1 MSMKMKFNDIS
12 IEDFA
17 EMDKRV
23 KNMLTDVVRALTKH
37 NITMIPVKNV
47 MRLLGCSSAESDT
60 WEGSYLT
67 IDDKGE
73 LDVVNLDE
81 DIDGF
86 DDYDVISTS
95 IH

>member
-37 NITMIPVKNV
+37 NITMIPVRNV
-47 MRLLGCSSAESDT
+47 MRLLGCNSAEADT
-60 WEGSYLT
+60 WKGSYLT

>member
-1 MSMKMKFNDIS
+1 MSMKIKLDDIS

-47 MRLLGCSSAESDT
+47 MRLLGCNSAESDT
-60 WEGSYLT
+60 FEGSYLT
-67 IDDKGE
+67 IDGKGE

-81 DIDGF
+81 DIVGF
-86 DDYDVISTS
+86 EDYDIISTS

>member
-1 MSMKMKFNDIS
+1 MSMKIKLDDIS
-12 IEDFA
+12 IQDFA

-37 NITMIPVKNV
+37 NITMIPVRNV
-47 MRLLGCSSAESDT
+47 MRLLGCNSAEADT

>member
-1 MSMKMKFNDIS
+1 MSMKIKLDDIS

-47 MRLLGCSSAESDT
+47 MRLLGCNSAESDT
-60 WEGSYLT
+60 FEGSYLT
-67 IDDKGE
+67 IDGKGE
-73 LDVVNLDE
+73 LDVVTLD
-81 DIDGF
+81 DDVGGF

>member
-1 MSMKMKFNDIS
+1 MKIKLDDIS

-47 MRLLGCSSAESDT
+47 MRLLGCNSAESDT
-60 WEGSYLT
+60 FEGSYLT
-67 IDDKGE
+67 IDGKGE

-81 DIDGF
+81 DIVGF
-86 DDYDVISTS
+86 EDYDIISTS

>member
-1 MSMKMKFNDIS
+1 MKIKLDDIS

-37 NITMIPVKNV
+37 NVTMIPVKNV
-47 MRLLGCSSAESDT
+47 LGLLGCNSAESDT
-60 WEGSYLT
+60 FEGSYLT
-67 IDDKGE
+67 SDSKGE
-73 LDVVNLDE
+73 LDVVTLD
-81 DIDGF
+81 DDVGGF

>member
-1 MSMKMKFNDIS
+1 MSMKIKLDDIS

-47 MRLLGCSSAESDT
+47 MRLLGCNSAESDT
-60 WEGSYLT
+60 FEGSYLT
-67 IDDKGE
+67 IDGKGE

-81 DIDGF
+81 DIGGF
-86 DDYDVISTS
+86 EDYDIISTS

>member
-1 MSMKMKFNDIS
+1 MKIKLDDIS
-12 IEDFA
+12 IQDFA

-47 MRLLGCSSAESDT
+47 MRLLGCNSAESDT
-60 WEGSYLT
+60 FEGSYLT
-67 IDDKGE
+67 IDGKGE

-81 DIDGF
+81 DIGGF
-86 DDYDVISTS
+86 EDYDIISTS

>member
-1 MSMKMKFNDIS
+1 MKIKLDDIS
-12 IEDFA
+12 IQDFA

-47 MRLLGCSSAESDT
+47 MRLLGVTNAEADT

-67 IDDKGE
+67 IDNKGE
-73 LDVVNLDE
+73 LDVVTLGEDDE
-81 DIDGF
+81 PGGF

>member
-1 MSMKMKFNDIS
+1 MKLVDIS

-37 NITMIPVKNV
+37 NITMIPVRNV
-47 MRLLGCSSAESDT
+47 MRLLGCNSAEADT
-60 WEGSYLT
+60 WEGSFLT
-67 IDDKGE
+67 IDDKGD
-73 LDVVNLDE
+73 LDVVTFDE
-81 DIDGF
+81 DDEPSGF